1 MSSKNNQNRPKTL
14 LTIVEGGE
22 RTYIHPY
29 SYSENGKNSIHFL
42 RAPEFPPHQ
51 VGQVNWFI
59 PYQVGY
65 IKRVWNFVRRVAA
78 VLKRCGPGLSGL
90 RYFSIMWDCT
100 IPVYCTDIYSG
111 PTITTP
117 GTLTPSHAG
126 SKLTESY
133 YLIPSQERLK
143 SKLREWLFA
152 PDLASEKAF
161 LSEKYSP
168 LHRILY
174 PVWITYHEHERNS
187 YLTWARKQVEW
198 GRKIGFLS
206 SLDT

>member
-1 MSSKNNQNRPKTL
+1 
-14 LTIVEGGE
+14 V
-22 RTYIHPY
+22 
-29 SYSENGKNSIHFL
+29 
-42 RAPEFPPHQ
+42 
-51 VGQVNWFI
+51 V
-59 PYQVGY
+59 
-65 IKRVWNFVRRVAA
+65 A
-78 VLKRCGPGLSGL
+78 VLKITGLKPSGL
-90 RYFSIMWDCT
+90 RLFSIMWDC
-100 IPVYCTDIYSG
+100 IVPIYCADIYRG